1 MKDKDVLSASVQE
14 SARDRIMARVKAA
27 AGRHGEVGL
36 PDVPLYEI
44 NGDPVD
50 NFIAKLESFDGKAVR
65 VRTEED
71 ALKWLYENIRTDE
84 KCIYSNVAGF
94 AGNFEINDN
103 TDPHSANVVD
113 VCVAK
118 GLLGVGET
126 GSIWVT
132 DESLGLTACALF
144 STDLY
149 LVVEADRIYSGMHQ
163 AYAALD
169 LSAGRY
175 GSFFTG
181 PSATADIEAV
191 HITGAQGEIS
201 LTAIIVG

>member
-1 MKDKDVLSASVQE
+1 
-14 SARDRIMARVKAA
+14 MARVKAA